1 MKIFKVITIILLGL
15 TIVGL
20 VLVKSHNS
28 IKKDEENISEDKT
41 NNIILDENN
50 DSLSNTLSDKNNIP
64 ISLNSSCIT
73 NLDAR
78 NEDILKEYTRA
89 VSIVKEFCLNN
100 SLSLNYIQSI
110 KDNIGRLDESY
121 NSERIVLLKDLE
133 NNGAETV
140 NYFTDDE
147 SLNVDL
153 SIGFTDGSNNVNGE
167 YVILGETYSKITY
180 KASIKNVDS
189 SFNFKNSKLNEFR
202 NMILQ
207 DSSLNYD
214 KLNEYVKNMFL
225 GKYDNNIVFLNKI
238 DENRY
243 EIIRI
248 ENNNCYYKLVYNP
261 LL

>member
-1 MKIFKVITIILLGL
+1 MKIFKVITIVLLGL

-20 VLVKSHNS
+20 VLVKSHNN
-28 IKKDEENISEDKT
+28 IKKDEENILEDKT

-50 DSLSNTLSDKNNIP
+50 DSLSNTLSNKNNIP
-64 ISLNSSCIT
+64 INLNSSCIT

-78 NEDILKEYTRA
+78 NEDILKEYTSA

-121 NSERIVLLKDLE
+121 NSERIVLLKNLE

-140 NYFTDDE
+140 NY
-147 SLNVDL
+147 
-153 SIGFTDGSNNVNGE
+153 FTDGSNNVNGE
-167 YVILGETYSKITY
+167 YVILGETYSKVTY

-189 SFNFKNSKLNEFR
+189 SFNFKNSKPNEFR
-202 NMILQ
+202 SMILQ